1 MGKWAKKRAK
11 NTIKDEIYNRLSK
24 LFKAGN
30 GRSRNVDKRN
40 GVDRE
45 YIYSSKTYKT
55 YHNECKRFAVWCRK
69 THPEV
74 RHLKEC
80 KKYVNEYL
88 TYQISSGKSPWTLTT
103 QKAALTKLYGVDYA
117 SFIATPPRERSKIK
131 RSRNPVSR
139 DKNISANTEKF
150 LSTITSATGLRRNE
164 LCKITGD
171 ALRYDSSGRPF
182 LHITR
187 GTKGGKIRDAV
198 IIGATPEETEY
209 IVGLFKSAG
218 KMKLLP
224 KVSSAYDNHR
234 YRAEYAKRLYQ
245 RFARNIDDIPKK
257 ERIYLRKDR
266 KGEILDRSCL
276 MYISSCL
283 GHSRIDVLY
292 SNYLYRT

>member
-1 MGKWAKKRAK
+1 LERVYKYYYFIIRERNEHMGKWAKKRAK

-103 QKAALTKLYGVDYA
+103 QKAALAKLYGVDYA

-131 RSRNPVSR
+131 RSRNKVSR
-139 DKNISANTEKF
+139 DINISAETEKF

-171 ALRYDSSGRPF
+171 SLRYDSSGRPF

-187 GTKGGKIRDAV
+187 GTKGGKIRDA
-198 IIGATPEETEY
+198 IIMGATQEETDY
-209 IVGLFKSAG
+209 VVSLFKSAG

-224 KVSSAYDNHR
+224 KISSAYDNHR

-266 KGEILDRSCL
+266 KGEILRL
-276 MYISSCL
+276 
-283 GHSRIDVLY
+283 
-292 SNYLYRT
+292 

>member
-1 MGKWAKKRAK
+1 M
-11 NTIKDEIYNRLSK
+11 
-24 LFKAGN
+24 
-30 GRSRNVDKRN
+30 
-40 GVDRE
+40 
-45 YIYSSKTYKT
+45 
-55 YHNECKRFAVWCRK
+55 
-69 THPEV
+69 
-74 RHLKEC
+74 
-80 KKYVNEYL
+80 

-103 QKAALTKLYGVDYA
+103 QKAALAKLYGVDYA

-131 RSRNPVSR
+131 RSRNPVLR

-245 RFARNIDDIPKK
+245 HFARNIDEIPKK

-283 GHSRIDVLY
+283 GHSRLDILY
-292 SNYLYRT
+292 SNYLYH

>member
-103 QKAALTKLYGVDYA
+103 QKAALAKLYGVDYA

-245 RFARNIDDIPKK
+245 HYARNIENIPIS
-257 ERIYLRKDR
+257 ERYIMRKDR
-266 KGEILDRSCL
+266 AGEILDKRAVRIVSKA
-276 MYISSCL
+276 M
-283 GHSRIDVLY
+283 GHNRIDVIAL
-292 SNYLYRT
+292 NYLYRT

>member
-88 TYQISSGKSPWTLTT
+88 TYQISSDKSPWTLTT
-103 QKAALTKLYGVDYA
+103 QKAALAKLYGVDYA

-131 RSRNPVSR
+131 RSRNKVSR
-139 DKNISANTEKF
+139 DINISAETEKF

-171 ALRYDSSGRPF
+171 SLRYDSSGRPF

-187 GTKGGKIRDAV
+187 GTKGGKIRDA
-198 IIGATPEETEY
+198 IIMGATQEETDY
-209 IVGLFKSAG
+209 VVSLFKSAG

-224 KVSSAYDNHR
+224 KISSAYDNHR

-266 KGEILDRSCL
+266 KGEILRL
-276 MYISSCL
+276 
-283 GHSRIDVLY
+283 
-292 SNYLYRT
+292 

>member
-1 MGKWAKKRAK
+1 MGNWAKKRAK

-103 QKAALTKLYGVDYA
+103 QKAALAKLYGVDYA

-245 RFARNIDDIPKK
+245 HFARNIDEIPKK

-283 GHSRIDVLY
+283 GHSRLDILY
-292 SNYLYRT
+292 SNYLYH